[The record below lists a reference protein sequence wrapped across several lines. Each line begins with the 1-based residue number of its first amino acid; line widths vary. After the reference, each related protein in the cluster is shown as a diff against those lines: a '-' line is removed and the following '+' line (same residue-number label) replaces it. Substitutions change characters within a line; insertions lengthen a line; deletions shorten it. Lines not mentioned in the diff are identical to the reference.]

1 MQIFKIG
8 LIACAAVALPVVAFA
23 QSADVDYC
31 NKLGRIAREY
41 GANTGPV
48 PEAVAKC
55 GSTTAASISTLE
67 THLQAEKIKL
77 PPR

>member
-1 MQIFKIG
+1 MQIFKTG
-8 LIACAAVALPVVAFA
+8 LIACAAIALPIVAFA

-31 NKLGRIAREY
+31 NKLGRVAREY

-48 PEAVAKC
+48 PQAVSQCA
-55 GSTTAASISTLE
+55 SNTSVSISTLE
-67 THLQAEKIKL
+67 QHLQAEKIKL